1 MSSWSN
7 TDIIYTQL
15 AKLPISSYLFGQFPY
30 LTFTNLVFELHLQI
44 CNHASL
50 TIRETR
56 KPKGWMSVKDK
67 TTEKR
72 GGQVE
77 SEGDDDND
85 NDDEVGD
92 GEGDGDNALKQNVT
106 RIKDVI
112 KQVEFEG

>member
-1 MSSWSN
+1 
-7 TDIIYTQL
+7 
-15 AKLPISSYLFGQFPY
+15 
-30 LTFTNLVFELHLQI
+30 
-44 CNHASL
+44 
-50 TIRETR
+50 
-56 KPKGWMSVKDK
+56 MSVKDK

-85 NDDEVGD
+85 EDVGD

-112 KQVEFEG
+112 KQVESEG

>member
-1 MSSWSN
+1 M
-7 TDIIYTQL
+7 
-15 AKLPISSYLFGQFPY
+15 
-30 LTFTNLVFELHLQI
+30 
-44 CNHASL
+44 
-50 TIRETR
+50 
-56 KPKGWMSVKDK
+56 KDK

>member
-1 MSSWSN
+1 
-7 TDIIYTQL
+7 
-15 AKLPISSYLFGQFPY
+15 
-30 LTFTNLVFELHLQI
+30 
-44 CNHASL
+44 
-50 TIRETR
+50 
-56 KPKGWMSVKDK
+56 MSVKDK

-85 NDDEVGD
+85 NDDEVGA

-112 KQVEFEG
+112 KQVESEG

>member
-1 MSSWSN
+1 
-7 TDIIYTQL
+7 
-15 AKLPISSYLFGQFPY
+15 
-30 LTFTNLVFELHLQI
+30 
-44 CNHASL
+44 
-50 TIRETR
+50 
-56 KPKGWMSVKDK
+56 MSVKDK

-77 SEGDDDND
+77 SESEDD
-85 NDDEVGD
+85 NDDEVGA

>member
-1 MSSWSN
+1 
-7 TDIIYTQL
+7 
-15 AKLPISSYLFGQFPY
+15 
-30 LTFTNLVFELHLQI
+30 
-44 CNHASL
+44 
-50 TIRETR
+50 
-56 KPKGWMSVKDK
+56 MSVKDK

-77 SEGDDDND
+77 SESEDE
-85 NDDEVGD
+85 NDDEVGA